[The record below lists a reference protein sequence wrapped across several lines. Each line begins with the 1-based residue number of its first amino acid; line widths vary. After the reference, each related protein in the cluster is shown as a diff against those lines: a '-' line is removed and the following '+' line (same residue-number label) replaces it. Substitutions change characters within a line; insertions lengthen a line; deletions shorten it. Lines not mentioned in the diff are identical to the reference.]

1 MDSPVVQAILLI
13 LVAAAM
19 NAAYVLPMKL
29 NKKWQWEHTWFAFSI
44 LGVAV
49 VPTVIAMLTVPRL
62 WSTYSSVSG
71 GTLAAMA
78 LFGAGWGVS
87 LVFFGLA
94 LTRLGLAITFAIC
107 LGTSA
112 AVGALTPLISQ
123 HSDQIMT
130 WQGGLILFGVLAI
143 LIGVALCGLAG
154 HRREALAQA
163 KSATQ
168 RKGFLGGFLL
178 AFISGILG
186 SMLNLGLAFGGSIQ
200 RAAHDQGA
208 SLAMMSNA
216 VWLPCLYAGFLPGVI
231 YCLYLMRKNGNLAS
245 LKLPGTWH
253 YWFAGASMGVLWYG
267 SVILYSI
274 STVKLGDL
282 GTSIGW
288 PLFMAAI
295 VIVSSILG
303 ILTGEWSH
311 TGKQPIRIMIA
322 GVVCLVLA
330 MAVLGY
336 ASRQQSGGTGNNKAS
351 GSLVFGWAERAW
363 HEDYPYQARGLLHL
377 NAVRSAARQ
386 ACYVNKPVDDDER
399 V

>member
-1 MDSPVVQAILLI
+1 MDSPVVQAILLV
-13 LVAAAM
+13 LVAAVM

-49 VPTVIAMLTVPRL
+49 VPTIIALLTVPGL

-71 GTLAAMA
+71 GVLAAMA

-94 LTRLGLAITFAIC
+94 LTRLGLAMTFAIC

-130 WQGGLILFGVLAI
+130 RQGMLILFGVVII
-143 LIGVALCGLAG
+143 LIGVGLCGLAG
-154 HRREALAQA
+154 HRREAAAQA
-163 KSATQ
+163 KSTIV
-168 RKGFLGGFLL
+168 RRGILGGFLL
-178 AFISGILG
+178 AFVSGILG
-186 SMLNLGLAFGGSIQ
+186 SMLNLGLAFGDSIQ
-200 RAAHDQGA
+200 RAARAQGA

-231 YCLYLMRKNGNLAS
+231 YCLYLMRKNRNLSS
-245 LKLPGTWH
+245 LTLPGTWY
-253 YWFAGASMGVLWYG
+253 YWLAGASMGVLWYG
-267 SVILYSI
+267 SVMLYSI

-288 PLFMAAI
+288 PLFMASI
-295 VIVSSILG
+295 VIVSSVLG
-303 ILTGEWSH
+303 VLTGEWSH
-311 TGKQPIRIMIA
+311 TGRQPISIMIT
-322 GVVCLVLA
+322 GVACLVLA
-330 MAVLGY
+330 MAILGY
-336 ASRQQSGGTGNNKAS
+336 ASRQQSADAEKNKAS
-351 GSLVFGWAERAW
+351 RVTVPGPRTACRIMVSSDHGV
-363 HEDYPYQARGLLHL
+363 
-377 NAVRSAARQ
+377 AVI
-386 ACYVNKPVDDDER
+386 
-399 V
+399 